1 MNKISEIVKLSPG
14 YKSAVHIEHDMEN
27 YEKVSAFI
35 PTEIGSQC
43 LELVAKSL
51 NPECK
56 DRSFLITG
64 TYGTGKS
71 HLALVFANLLKH
83 EGITLAL
90 NPVMEKIQNKW
101 HQRYELIKHYRTEV
115 ENKPFLV
122 VTLYQDEGRMNDAL
136 LRKLDD
142 VLSKR
147 DLRDILPDTVFTAAL
162 KRIEQVRNDYPDA
175 LNILKKIIEEEGLV
189 SLEHFEN
196 RLRNYE
202 KTAFEIF
209 RKIHPLFSQ
218 GSNFDYH
225 QNIKAKD
232 VYISVAKKLKEKG
245 FAGIAVL
252 WDEFGRYL
260 ERSLE
265 ETKSDESLDLQEFA
279 ETCNDSYLHKEGVK
293 LFTFLIA
300 HREMPEYLALAR
312 TKMTHVKSD
321 EERKSIQLEIE
332 KIQGRFRRDIRMK
345 TSDTETFDLIEHV
358 IINQKNIPLWQTIK
372 RKGIFDIWADKCTDA
387 KIFPEFNRETILNT
401 IVEGTYP
408 LHPVTTCCLPKLSE
422 KVAQNER
429 TFFQFLCK
437 DEPNGVFAFIKN
449 PIETKDGNL
458 STMTVDK
465 LMDYFREEIRRC
477 DREQIKKLWK
487 EYHYAEGLLV
497 NSPDLYKKIAKAIA
511 ILTMASDERIKFNTT
526 PEFIDFSLNENTKDV
541 LESLESM
548 SSKTNLDRILTKSA
562 IDGTYRF
569 YGAGSV
575 DIDIEI
581 EKIMTEGVP
590 TINPIKILDRMESQ
604 EETKLWDILDLSYS
618 IEPKSYNDDFKM
630 NRKIDIKPI
639 DIKKLDGFKII
650 NDGTQDGI
658 LLLFLSEIESEI
670 KKVIEI
676 LNIDNLHNPRV
687 LIAIPKQP
695 IQFTNLVRRYWALKI
710 LRQERKELFGSSASY
725 EDEWNYKN
733 EECREL
739 MKKVLSPLINPEK
752 NLMDYY
758 WKGELLKGITSQAKL
773 EKLAADMMGE
783 AYPNTPIVVRNE
795 LKEIDGND
803 TFKKFRKSVID
814 NLLKEDGA
822 SQLGSEKS
830 LELLPKGMARPA
842 TKDVIN
848 VLKNNNALVKKQG
861 VWVIEKPADNPNMA
875 KVWDAVDTFILSCR
889 MPGKPASPLIQT
901 LLSPPFGIRR
911 RSMPIILATPLRKYV
926 LQGNLTFKDRESV
939 VDKIDSELIEA
950 IVANPERYTIVY
962 TEVGERQKAIVDGMY
977 KVFEIDGVGELGER
991 LISLKEK
998 VVTWWQALPP
1008 FARKTSEISENADL
1022 MRKNV
1027 FILLANEPC
1036 DEKRIFFENLP
1047 KSIEFGDA
1055 INDSFENLV
1064 NQIQGKIKPIK
1075 NEFENVTTKLDAKI
1089 FANISE
1095 VFGGNSDDDPIQ
1107 VISQWHE
1114 KLGKKGDTI
1123 ESGDAGKL
1131 FETCRKLKEKG
1142 DKSTVIDFVAQV
1154 TGSKPENWND
1164 SNRIIELTGQ
1174 LKTIKKNIEEQ
1185 TSPSD
1190 KPKFDKEYISIN
1202 LVIDGKEVTRR
1213 FKKAASISQL
1223 GTSMANLINNAIG
1236 EIGKGLPEEEKFTV
1250 LTEIL
1255 KEHLK

>member
-1 MNKISEIVKLSPG
+1 MNVISEIVKLSPG
-14 YKSAVHIEHDMEN
+14 YKSAVHVEHDMEN
-27 YEKVSAFI
+27 YEKVSAYI

-43 LELVAKSL
+43 LESVAKSL

-56 DRSFLITG
+56 ERSFLITG

-71 HLALVFANLLKH
+71 HLAIVLANLLKH
-83 EGITLAL
+83 EGLSRHL
-90 NPVMEKIQNKW
+90 DPVMDKIQNKW
-101 HQRYELIKHYRTEV
+101 HQRYELIKQYRTEV

-122 VTLYQDEGRMNDAL
+122 VTLYRDEGRINDAL

-142 VLSKR
+142 VLLIR
-147 DLRDILPDTVFTAAL
+147 GLHDILPDTVFTAAL

-175 LNILKKIIEEEGLV
+175 LNKLKKIIEEEGLV
-189 SLEHFEN
+189 SLEQFEN

-202 KTAFEIF
+202 KAAFEIF
-209 RKIHPLFSQ
+209 LEIHPLFSH
-218 GSNFDYH
+218 GSNFHHH

-232 VYISVAKKLKEKG
+232 VYISAAKKLKEKG

-252 WDEFGRYL
+252 WDEFGGYL
-260 ERSLE
+260 ERNLE
-265 ETKSDESLDLQEFA
+265 EPKGDESLELQEFA
-279 ETCNDSYLHKEGVK
+279 EACNDSYLNKEGIK

-300 HREMPEYLALAR
+300 HREMPEYLALAHA
-312 TKMTHVKSD
+312 KMIHVKSD
-321 EERKSIQLEIE
+321 EEKKSIQSEIQ

-345 TSDTETFDLIEHV
+345 TSDTETFDLIDHV
-358 IINQKNIPLWQTIK
+358 IINQKDMPLWQTIK
-372 RKGIFDIWADKCTDA
+372 RKGIFDIWADKCTDV
-387 KIFPEFNRETILNT
+387 KIFPEFNRESILNT
-401 IVEGTYP
+401 IIEGAYP

-429 TFFQFLCK
+429 TLFQFLCK
-437 DEPNGVFAFIKN
+437 DEPNGVFEFIKN
-449 PIETKDGNL
+449 PVEDKDGKLN
-458 STMTVDK
+458 TITVDK
-465 LMDYFREEIRRC
+465 LMDYFKEEIRRC
-477 DREQIKKLWK
+477 DREQIKKIWK
-487 EYHYAEGLLV
+487 EYHYAEGLLL
-497 NSPDLYKKIAKAIA
+497 NLPDLYNKIAKVIA
-511 ILTMASDERIKFNTT
+511 IFNMSSSPSEGVKFSAT
-526 PEFIDFSLNENTKDV
+526 PEFIAFSLNEDKEDV
-541 LESLESM
+541 LEALEAM
-548 SSKTNLDRILTKSA
+548 SSKTNIDRILTKNN
-562 IDGTYRF
+562 IDDTYRF
-569 YGAGSV
+569 YGAGTV
-575 DIDIEI
+575 DIDNEI
-581 EKIMTEGVP
+581 EKIMTERVS

-604 EETKLWDILDLSYS
+604 EETKLWDILDLPYS

-630 NRKIDIKPI
+630 NRKIDIKPV
-639 DIKKLDGFKII
+639 DLKKLESFKII

-676 LNIDNLHNPRV
+676 LNINNLRDPRI

-695 IQFTNLVRRYWALKI
+695 IQFTNLVRRYGALKI
-710 LRQERKELFGSSASY
+710 LRQERKELFGSSAPY

-752 NLMDYY
+752 NMMDYY
-758 WKGELLKGITSQAKL
+758 WKGELLKGITSQARL
-773 EKLAADMMGE
+773 EKLASDMMGE
-783 AYPNTPIVVRNE
+783 AYPNTPIVARNE

-803 TFKKFRKSVID
+803 TFKKFRKPVID
-814 NLLKEDGA
+814 NLLKDDGA
-822 SQLGSEKS
+822 NQLGSEKS
-830 LELLPKGMARPA
+830 LELLPKGLPRTA

-848 VLKNNNALVKKQG
+848 VLKNNNVLLKKQG
-861 VWVIEKPADNPNMA
+861 VWVVEKPINNISMA
-875 KVWDAVDTFILSCR
+875 KIFDTVDTFILSCR
-889 MPGKPASPLIQT
+889 MPGKPASFLIQA

-911 RSMPIILATPLRKYV
+911 RSLPVILAVPLRKYV
-926 LQGNLTFKDRESV
+926 LQGNLTFKDI
-939 VDKIDSELIEA
+939 DKIDSELIEA

-962 TEVGERQKAIVDGMY
+962 TEVGERQKAIVDGMC
-977 KVFEIDGVGELGER
+977 KVFEIDAVGEPGER

-998 VVTWWQALPP
+998 VVTWWQALPT
-1008 FARKTSEISENADL
+1008 FARKTSGISEKADL
-1022 MRKNV
+1022 IRKIV
-1027 FILLANEPC
+1027 FIPLANEPC
-1036 DEKRIFFENLP
+1036 DEKPIFFENLP
-1047 KSIEFGDA
+1047 KSIGFGDV
-1055 INDSFENLV
+1055 INNSFENLQ
-1064 NQIQGKIKPIK
+1064 NQIQDKIKPVK
-1075 NEFENVTTKLDAKI
+1075 DEFESITIKLNDKI
-1089 FANISE
+1089 LTSFSE
-1095 VFGGNSDDDPIQ
+1095 VFGGKSNDNPIQ
-1107 VISQWHE
+1107 VISQWHD
-1114 KLGKKGDTI
+1114 KLGKKGDII

-1131 FETCRKLKEKG
+1131 LETCRKLKEKG
-1142 DKSTVIDFVAQV
+1142 DTSTLVDFVTQV

-1185 TSPSD
+1185 PSPSD

-1202 LVIDGKEVTRR
+1202 LVIDGKEVSRR